1 MKPSHLLLATA
12 LTVPAALVSPL
23 AHAQDD
29 YGDLDD
35 PEEGTTKKAKKQ
47 RKNRQQIADGP
58 VKEIT
63 RGTYAKSSVGGAL
76 YLGNF
81 SGFVNAGTSV
91 GLSVG
96 HEFYDQETVSMGVE
110 AMFFQGI
117 HNGCYYELQA
127 AGECPSAPGMAG
139 PLIQGDLRTYTLAVV
154 YEASYYPIRRI
165 GIGLRAGGGVLFSPL
180 LMNEQYFNEEVVE
193 DAWGGQ
199 NPGYHGAP
207 HPVVMGGPTFEYYT
221 KLSHFSVGLDADVFY
236 AINFDLGASITGN
249 LKYTF

>member
-1 MKPSHLLLATA
+1 MKPSHLLLAAA
-12 LTVPAALVSPL
+12 LAVPALAVSST

-29 YGDLDD
+29 YEDLDN
-35 PEEGTTKKAKKQ
+35 PEEGSKKKAKKQ
-47 RKNRQQIADGP
+47 RKSRQQLTDGP

-63 RGTYAKSSVGGAL
+63 KGTYAKSSVGGAL

-81 SGFVNAGTSV
+81 AGFVNAGTSV

-96 HEFYDQETVSMGVE
+96 HEFYDQERLSMGVE

-127 AGECPSAPGMAG
+127 AAECPNAPGQPG
-139 PLIQGDLRTYTLAVV
+139 PLIQGDLRTYTLAAV
-154 YEASYYPIRRI
+154 YEVSMYPARRF
-165 GIGLRAGGGVLFSPL
+165 GLGLRAGGGVLFSPL
-180 LMNEQYFNEEVVE
+180 LMNEQYFNEEVVS

-236 AINFDLGASITGN
+236 AINFDLGTSVTGY

>member
-1 MKPSHLLLATA
+1 MKPSNLLLAAA
-12 LTVPAALVSPL
+12 LAVPAVALSST
-23 AHAQDD
+23 ANAQDD
-29 YGDLDD
+29 YGDLDAPD
-35 PEEGTTKKAKKQ
+35 EGSKQKTKKE
-47 RKNRQQIADGP
+47 RKSRQQLTDGP

-76 YLGNF
+76 YLGKF
-81 SGFVNAGTSV
+81 AGFVNGGTSV

-96 HEFYDQETVSMGVE
+96 HEFYDQERLSMGVE

-127 AGECPSAPGMAG
+127 AGECPGALGQPG
-139 PLIQGDLRTYTLAVV
+139 PLVQGDLRTYTLAAV
-154 YEASYYPIRRI
+154 YEASMYPVRRL
-165 GIGLRAGGGVLFSPL
+165 GIGVRAGGGILFSPL
-180 LMNEQYFNEEVVE
+180 LMEEQYFNEEVVS
-193 DAWGGQ
+193 DAWGDQ

-221 KLSHFSVGLDADVFY
+221 KLSHFSVGFDADVFY
-236 AINFDLGASITGN
+236 AINFDLGASLTGN

>member
-1 MKPSHLLLATA
+1 MKPSHLLLAAA
-12 LTVPAALVSPL
+12 LAVPAL
-23 AHAQDD
+23 ATSSSAFAQDG
-29 YGDLDD
+29 YEDLDNPD
-35 PEEGTTKKAKKQ
+35 GEKVSKPAKQ
-47 RKNRQQIADGP
+47 RKNRQNLDGP

-63 RGTYAKSSVGGAL
+63 RGTFAKSSVGGAL

-81 SGFVNAGTSV
+81 AGFVSAGTSV

-96 HEFYDQETVSMGVE
+96 HEFYDQEGLSMGVE

-127 AGECPSAPGMAG
+127 AAECPNAPGQPG
-139 PLIQGDLRTYTLAVV
+139 PLIQGDLRTYTLAAV
-154 YEASYYPIRRI
+154 YEISIYPARRF
-165 GIGLRAGGGVLFSPL
+165 GMGLRAGGGVLFSPL
-180 LMNEQYFNEEVVE
+180 LMNEQYFNEEVVA

-221 KLSHFSVGLDADVFY
+221 KLSHFSVGLDTDVFY
-236 AINFDLGASITGN
+236 AVNFDLGTSVTGY